1 MNIVNFDKEP
11 FFFFKVMSTKGC
23 VSDDTKSVASDNSI
37 TTEADSEV
45 HRVGFLSRF
54 FYSNVEVPESCEN
67 EILDTDKILGGN
79 LRDEKRKRGTK
90 GTIY

>member
-1 MNIVNFDKEP
+1 
-11 FFFFKVMSTKGC
+11 MSAKGC
-23 VSDDTKSVASDNSI
+23 VTDDTKSVTSDDSNK
-37 TTEADSEV
+37 TGADLEV

-54 FYSNVEVPESCEN
+54 FYANVEVPESCEN

-90 GTIY
+90 GTI